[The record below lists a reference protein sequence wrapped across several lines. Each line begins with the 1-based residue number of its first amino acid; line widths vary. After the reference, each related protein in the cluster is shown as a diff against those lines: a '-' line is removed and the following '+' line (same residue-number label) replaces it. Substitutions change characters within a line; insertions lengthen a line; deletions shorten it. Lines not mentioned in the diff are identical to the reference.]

1 LSESTQRTRLATGL
15 HDPRRQ
21 EAVTLS
27 NRLIHRQR
35 VEPTLHGAQPTQ
47 PTGPGIVLNRKQHS
61 KVQLR
66 QTHHTDRQLTRK
78 WRHIVGNQ
86 HAGV

>member
-1 LSESTQRTRLATGL
+1 
-15 HDPRRQ
+15 
-21 EAVTLS
+21 
-27 NRLIHRQR
+27 
-35 VEPTLHGAQPTQ
+35 
-47 PTGPGIVLNRKQHS
+47 
-61 KVQLR
+61 VQLR